1 MKLITTLLF
10 SLMMIPLLA
19 VHHEGEGHSMKD
31 KNNFA
36 YLSTYVI
43 PDNTNPKKL
52 EKSLLGNV
60 ETLEANGY
68 NLCGLLRHQFGA
80 ERGFYTYCYF
90 DDFEQFAEI
99 NDNQDPQGD
108 VKQLH
113 ADHSDH
119 LVAVV
124 KKGLKKRT
132 QYILM
137 ATYTFGPYLTDNQR
151 RKNANI
157 LYDAYNEA
165 FEGCNLMEHF
175 WGPELAWYVV
185 CGYENYADFN
195 NKANVLAGIH
205 EERLADLKLDV
216 MTHKDDLLIRVSN

>member
-68 NLCGLLRHQFGA
+68 NLCGCLL
-80 ERGFYTYCYF
+80 YTSPSPR
-90 DDFEQFAEI
+90 D
-99 NDNQDPQGD
+99 
-108 VKQLH
+108 
-113 ADHSDH
+113 
-119 LVAVV
+119 
-124 KKGLKKRT
+124 RT
-132 QYILM
+132 RSRM
-137 ATYTFGPYLTDNQR
+137 PSSA
-151 RKNANI
+151 
-157 LYDAYNEA
+157 
-165 FEGCNLMEHF
+165 
-175 WGPELAWYVV
+175 
-185 CGYENYADFN
+185 
-195 NKANVLAGIH
+195 
-205 EERLADLKLDV
+205 
-216 MTHKDDLLIRVSN
+216 

>member
-1 MKLITTLLF
+1 
-10 SLMMIPLLA
+10 MMIPLLA

-68 NLCGLLRHQFGA
+68 NVCGLLRHQFGA

-99 NDNQDPQGD
+99 NDNQDPQAD
-108 VKQLH
+108 VT
-113 ADHSDH
+113 
-119 LVAVV
+119 VACRSFRS
-124 KKGLKKRT
+124 LSSS
-132 QYILM
+132 
-137 ATYTFGPYLTDNQR
+137 
-151 RKNANI
+151 
-157 LYDAYNEA
+157 
-165 FEGCNLMEHF
+165 C
-175 WGPELAWYVV
+175 
-185 CGYENYADFN
+185 
-195 NKANVLAGIH
+195 
-205 EERLADLKLDV
+205 
-216 MTHKDDLLIRVSN
+216 

>member
-19 VHHEGEGHSMKD
+19 VHHEGEGHSMKN

-68 NLCGLLRHQFGA
+68 NVCGLLRHQFGA

-99 NDNQDPQGD
+99 NDNQDPQAD

-157 LYDAYNEA
+157 LYDAYDEFA
-165 FEGCNLMEHF
+165 WEYLFEF
-175 WGPELAWYVV
+175 RD
-185 CGYENYADFN
+185 DF
-195 NKANVLAGIH
+195 
-205 EERLADLKLDV
+205 
-216 MTHKDDLLIRVSN
+216 KD